1 MMISPDEIA
10 RHAFPVVSDAQ
21 VALLEPFGER
31 HSTREGEVLF
41 EAGQGAPVM
50 FLVLSGRTE
59 VIDRSE
65 GSERLITSAGPNQFN
80 GELSLL
86 TGQTLYATCIVREA
100 GEVLRIPAGAVQE
113 IVATI
118 PELSD
123 ILVAAFIARRQ
134 LLMQAAGPT
143 LTLIGSDLAPA
154 MLDLAE
160 FLNRN
165 RIPYRQLDPDDP
177 ASIALLERV
186 GARGAATIWVVLR
199 GQKALADPGP
209 LSLAKALGLD
219 LAIGQT
225 EPADLIVVGAG
236 PAGLSA
242 AVYGASEGLQTIVAD
257 DVAIGGQAG
266 SSSRIENYLGFPTG
280 ISGGDL
286 AFKAEVQA
294 LKFGA
299 RITVPRQATGLWRDG
314 DVFNVELDFL
324 KPLRARS
331 VIVATGARYRRLHL
345 PYEEHFTSAGIY
357 YAATELE
364 ARLCRKT
371 EVVVVGGGNSAGQ
384 AAMFLARSAAHV
396 HLVCRGPDLGRGMS
410 HYLVTRLEHAPNVRI
425 HLNGEVTALRGGKRL
440 EEATIQ
446 TRDGTPCDIV
456 TNAVF
461 VMIGADPCT
470 DWLRGAVALD
480 DRGFVVTG
488 MLHGADEPAEAI
500 PSPFQTSVPGV
511 FAVGDVRSGSVK
523 RVASAVGEGSVVV
536 QAVHRYLASRRPDA
550 VLPPA
555 TVERP

>member
-1 MMISPDEIA
+1 MMISPEEIA
-10 RHAFPVVSDAQ
+10 RNAFPVLSDEQ

-31 HSTREGEVLF
+31 HSTWLGEMLF
-41 EAGQGAPVM
+41 EAGRGAPIM
-50 FLVLSGRTE
+50 ILVLSGRTE
-59 VIDRSE
+59 VVDRSE
-65 GSERLITSAGPNQFN
+65 GSERLITAAGPNQFN
-80 GELSLL
+80 GELRLL

-100 GEVLRIPAGAVQE
+100 GEVLRIPADAVQE
-113 IVATI
+113 IVETI

-143 LTLIGSDLAPA
+143 LTLVGSDLAPA
-154 MLDLAE
+154 MLDLTE

-165 RIPYRQLDPDDP
+165 RLPYRQLDPDDP
-177 ASIALLERV
+177 AAIALLERV
-186 GARGAATIWVVLR
+186 DARGSATIWVVIR
-199 GQKALADPGP
+199 GQKALADPGT
-209 LSLAKALGLD
+209 LYLAKALGLD

-242 AVYGASEGLQTIVAD
+242 AVYGASEGLQTIVVD

-299 RITVPRQATGLWRDG
+299 RITVPRQATGLRQEG
-314 DVFNVELDFL
+314 DIFHIELDHL

-331 VIVATGARYRRLHL
+331 VIVATGARYRRLNL
-345 PYEEHFTSAGIY
+345 PNEEQFTSAGIY

-384 AAMFLARSAAHV
+384 AAMFLAGSAAQV
-396 HLVCRGPDLGRGMS
+396 HLVCRGPDLERGMS

-425 HLNGEVTALRGGKRL
+425 HLNGEVTALHGGKRL
-440 EEATIQ
+440 EGATVH
-446 TRDGTPCDIV
+446 TRDGKQCDVV

-470 DWLRGAVALD
+470 DWLRGAVTLD
-480 DRGFVVTG
+480 SRGFVVTG
-488 MLHGADEPAEAI
+488 MMNGAAEPGEAMVA
-500 PSPFQTSVPGV
+500 PFQTSVPGV

-550 VLPPA
+550 VLAPA
-555 TVERP
+555 TV